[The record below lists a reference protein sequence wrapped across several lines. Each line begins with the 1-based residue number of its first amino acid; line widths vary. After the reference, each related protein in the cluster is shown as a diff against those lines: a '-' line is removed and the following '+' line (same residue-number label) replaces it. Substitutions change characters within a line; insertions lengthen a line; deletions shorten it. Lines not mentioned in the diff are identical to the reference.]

1 MGIRD
6 VERNKKSST
15 DYADPVNINVS
26 VITVCCK
33 SGEFRQSLNEEE
45 DINDHVYM

>member
-26 VITVCCK
+26 AKERNCDNGMLQKQGFSAIA
-33 SGEFRQSLNEEE
+33 E
-45 DINDHVYM
+45 